1 MTHKYTARFL
11 NLLKDG
17 LYEFRLA
24 ASKFFPKYIRRP
36 YPRIRLQ
43 DWRQFDADQNARS
56 APPEDENID
65 LCSAWA
71 IEFYTPAHMNHLLN
85 GLEHLGWTE
94 DESRN
99 PVAWLKDWGTSQFG
113 QSWMPL
119 ERVIPRGVPDPYI
132 TGSLRAELPPN
143 VKYAYG
149 DIYCFTPSLIAIVF
163 EFVFDKEYSQILDNA
178 LRQDRISQVTATK
191 WGSRI
196 HDPSNQKI
204 AHVKKIREDT
214 ARLVAAWFSKNLP
227 GLCSAGLLQGEFP
240 TCEFVTFR
248 KAKPFPLRGE
258 LAAEPLSY
266 LWHLGLSHSY
276 GSWEST
282 GMPDLRFEPSA
293 RDRNIPRFH
302 SVLSIDEASWV
313 KQDSQQGNGSDRDS
327 RIYSMHRKVSGML
340 GIWAIGVLLQ
350 GYAQHFRELRNSEF
364 LRSTKES
371 AVQALQRIAESV
383 SFSVDIAAVT
393 AELASYVSKRRPL
406 GIEVESFR
414 PRSDALDSWW
424 KGSLEDLIQTQIG
437 ENANWLLSVDTAVR
451 DHLTQYGTILGMVED
466 IRLQKK
472 ITLLT
477 YAMLGLTIVLATL
490 TFITAIDRFQW
501 VRAMLNS
508 LGDIFQLSKLF

>member
-1 MTHKYTARFL
+1 MTHKYAASFL
-11 NLLKDG
+11 NLLQDG

-36 YPRIRLQ
+36 YPRVRLQ
-43 DWRQFDADQNARS
+43 DLRQFDADQNAKS

-99 PVAWLKDWGTSQFG
+99 PVAWLKNWGTSQFG
-113 QSWMPL
+113 QAWMSL
-119 ERVIPRGVPDPYI
+119 GRVLPRGVPDPYN
-132 TGSLRAELPPN
+132 TRSLRAELPTN

-163 EFVFDKEYSQILDNA
+163 EFVFDKGYSQILDNA
-178 LRQDRISQVTATK
+178 LRQDRTSQVTATK
-191 WGSRI
+191 WGFRI

-204 AHVKKIREDT
+204 AHIKKIREDT

-258 LAAEPLSY
+258 LAAERLSY
-266 LWHLGLSHSY
+266 LWHLGLSRSY

-282 GMPDLRFEPSA
+282 DMPDLRFEPSA
-293 RDRNIPRFH
+293 GDRSIPRFH
-302 SVLSIDEASWV
+302 SVLSIDEASWA
-313 KQDSQQGNGSDRDS
+313 KQDSQQENGNDRDS
-327 RIYSMHRKVSGML
+327 RMYSLHLRVSGTL

-364 LRSTKES
+364 LRPTQKS

-383 SFSVDIAAVT
+383 SYSVDIAAVT
-393 AELASYVSKRRPL
+393 TELASYVRTKLHL

-414 PRSDALDSWW
+414 PRSDAPDYLG
-424 KGSLEDLIQTQIG
+424 KGSLEEFIRTQIG
-437 ENANWLLSVDTAVR
+437 ENANWLLSIDTAVR

-466 IRLQKK
+466 IHLQKK

-477 YAMLGLTIVLATL
+477 YATLGLTIVLATL
-490 TFITAIDRFQW
+490 TFVTA
-501 VRAMLNS
+501 
-508 LGDIFQLSKLF
+508 LGFFP